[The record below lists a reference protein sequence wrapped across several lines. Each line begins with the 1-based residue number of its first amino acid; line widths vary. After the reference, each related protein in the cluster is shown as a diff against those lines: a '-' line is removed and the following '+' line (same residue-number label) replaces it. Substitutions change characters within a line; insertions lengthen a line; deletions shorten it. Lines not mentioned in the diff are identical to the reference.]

1 MTRESLF
8 RKRPRN
14 AAPAS
19 ELERRLADF
28 PALVEPFACD
38 RLVMRVTRPHSDF
51 PFTIGIF
58 HRDPDPFD
66 YRIAARTA
74 SDAAAIVARM
84 RALGRGAWIAEV
96 NA

>member
-1 MTRESLF
+1 MTRESLM
-8 RKRPRN
+8 RMRPRTR
-14 AAPAS
+14 PPTS
-19 ELERRLADF
+19 EDECRRLDF
-28 PALVEPFACD
+28 PALVEPLACE
-38 RLVMRVTRPHSDF
+38 RVVTRSPHSGF
-51 PFTIGIF
+51 PFTIGII

-74 SDAAAIVARM
+74 SDAAAVVARM

>member
-8 RKRPRN
+8 RYRPRRRP
-14 AAPAS
+14 PAS
-19 ELERRLADF
+19 VDERRLLDF
-28 PALVEPFACD
+28 PELAEPFACE
-38 RLVMRVTRPHSDF
+38 RIVMRVTRPRFDF

-74 SDAAAIVARM
+74 SDATAIVGRM

>member
-1 MTRESLF
+1 MTRESLM
-8 RKRPRN
+8 RMRPRN

-19 ELERRLADF
+19 ELERRLLDF
-28 PALVEPFACD
+28 PALVEPLACE
-38 RLVMRVTRPHSDF
+38 RIAMTSSHSRF
-51 PFTIGIF
+51 PFTIGIV
-58 HRDPDPFD
+58 HRDPDPFG

>member
-1 MTRESLF
+1 MTRESLI
-8 RKRPRN
+8 
-14 AAPAS
+14 
-19 ELERRLADF
+19 ELERRLLDF
-28 PALVEPFACD
+28 PALVDPLACE
-38 RLVMRVTRPHSDF
+38 RMAMRSRHSRF

-74 SDAAAIVARM
+74 SDAAAVVARM
-84 RALGRGAWIAEV
+84 RALGRGAWIVEV

>member
-8 RKRPRN
+8 RKRPPN

-19 ELERRLADF
+19 ELERRLLDF
-28 PALVEPFACD
+28 PALVEPLACE
-38 RLVMRVTRPHSDF
+38 RIAMRRHSRF
-51 PFTIGIF
+51 PFTISIS
-58 HRDPDPFD
+58 HSDPDPFD
-66 YRIAARTA
+66 YSIAARTA
-74 SDAAAIVARM
+74 SDAAAVVARM

>member
-8 RKRPRN
+8 RYRPRRRP
-14 AAPAS
+14 PAS
-19 ELERRLADF
+19 VDERRLLDF
-28 PALVEPFACD
+28 PELAEPFACE
-38 RLVMRVTRPHSDF
+38 RIVMRVTRPRFDF

-74 SDAAAIVARM
+74 SDAAAVVARM

>member
-1 MTRESLF
+1 MTRELLF

-19 ELERRLADF
+19 ELERRLLDF
-28 PALVEPFACD
+28 PALIEPLACE
-38 RLVMRVTRPHSDF
+38 RIAMRNPHSGF
-51 PFTIGIF
+51 PLTIGIV

-74 SDAAAIVARM
+74 SDAGAIVARM
-84 RALGRGAWIAEV
+84 RALGRGAWIADV
-96 NA
+96 DA

>member
-1 MTRESLF
+1 MTSDSLF
-8 RKRPRN
+8 RYRPRTR
-14 AAPAS
+14 PPTS
-19 ELERRLADF
+19 EDECRRLDF
-28 PALVEPFACD
+28 PALVEPFACE
-38 RLVMRVTRPHSDF
+38 RILLNLTRPRSDF

-74 SDAAAIVARM
+74 SDAMAIVARM

>member
-1 MTRESLF
+1 MTREALF
-8 RKRPRN
+8 RYRPRTRP
-14 AAPAS
+14 PAS
-19 ELERRLADF
+19 EDECRGLDF
-28 PALVEPFACD
+28 PELVEPFACE
-38 RLVMRVTRPHSDF
+38 RIVMRVTRPRSDF

-74 SDAAAIVARM
+74 SDATAIVARM
-84 RALGRGAWIAEV
+84 RSLGRGAWIAEV